1 MDSTKEILRSS
12 LGSTVRNSLVRAVNV
27 AKSAG
32 SSPPPIT
39 TEFNPAATLTLGSIT
54 QPSSLQAPTDIA
66 NGFVSRLKAAES
78 GLKQINSL
86 VEEMKKL
93 AALGASA
100 ATNAQRFF
108 VYTRIDDLKSE
119 INAIGSRT
127 SANGSKVLDG
137 SLTSPTQTEFYG
149 DSNTAYP
156 LPSPVSFFSVTWFD
170 AGNTP
175 LEPFDAGDQFRIKI
189 GATEQVFTVTSTI
202 YTPSGD
208 PTSPVD
214 DIEKLQ
220 YALGN
225 AGQGLKTYR
234 GGLFD
239 SGVSIKSGGT
249 GFTNSSVNLS
259 GGSGSGAQAQI
270 TTANSAI
277 TAVTITNTG
286 SGYVSGDTLTIQNA
300 NASGFELT
308 VNEVF
313 SPLTGHDPAL
323 LDTSLSPDPNSVGN
337 PDIVAFA
344 ADWSSEVRIRAFQAV
359 SDSPPPDGATEVYL
373 DASEQS
379 TPSILRSFMDVQIRP
394 LAIDAF
400 GVSSL
405 SPIAAAGSGYQSTS
419 DSTSER
425 VRLVS
430 TNPANSGDSHP
441 RGGADAFAVVRV
453 LNGGISEVRLTE
465 AGSNY
470 QVGDVLTIDPY
481 SDIATNGP
489 GQGFQVAVAAVAGG
503 NSSTDAFVFDSVYR
517 AISEIAAPSGQTTY
531 NFKTLSLVLN
541 DLSNVVNRR
550 IQLAA
555 SEVANMEVNEQLLGR
570 DSGSSAGTNT
580 DASVQ
585 KLQEFYTQRRLN
597 IALQRSS
604 IVDLGFTADFEAM
617 RGVVSTL
624 GPSVS

>member
-1 MDSTKEILRSS
+1 MDSTKEVLRSS
-12 LGSTVRNSLVRAVNV
+12 LGSSVRNNLVRAGSV
-27 AKSAG
+27 AQTAG
-32 SSPPPIT
+32 SSPAPIT

-54 QPSSLQAPTDIA
+54 QPSSLQTPTDIA

-156 LPSPVSFFSVTWFD
+156 TPAFSSFFSVSSFD
-170 AGNTP
+170 SGNTP

-189 GATEQVFTVTSTI
+189 GATEQVFTATSTI
-202 YTPSGD
+202 YTPSGN

-214 DIEKLQ
+214 DVEKLQ

-277 TAVTITNTG
+277 TAVDITNTG
-286 SGYVSGDTLTIQNA
+286 SGYVSGDILTIQNA

-313 SPLTGHDPAL
+313 SPLTGHDPIS
-323 LDTSLSPDPNSVGN
+323 LDTSSRPNPN
-337 PDIVAFA
+337 PPGADTILVIA
-344 ADWSSEVRIRAFQAV
+344 ADGTSEVRIRAFQAV

-430 TNPANSGDSHP
+430 TNPVNSGDSHP

-453 LNGGISEVRLTE
+453 LNGGIAEVRLTE

-470 QVGDVLTIDPY
+470 RVGDVLTIDPY
-481 SDIATNGP
+481 SDIATN

-517 AISEIAAPSGQTTY
+517 AISDIAAPSGQTAY

-604 IVDLGFTADFEAM
+604 IVGLGFTADFEAM